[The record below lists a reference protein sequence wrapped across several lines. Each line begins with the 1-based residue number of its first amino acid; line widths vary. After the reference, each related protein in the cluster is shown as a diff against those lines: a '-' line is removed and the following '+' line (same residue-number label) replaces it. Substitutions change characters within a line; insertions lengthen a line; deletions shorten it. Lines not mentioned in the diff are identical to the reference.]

1 MRPEFVF
8 DVCHDV
14 YLLAREAL
22 SGKLGTTD
30 LSSRDKYLW
39 RPDLRPHL
47 AEYVADF
54 ALAGRNALK
63 APAFASRL
71 AMFDVFHVA
80 AAECGD
86 ARRHLGIGEIT
97 WNQWLE
103 DVRLRVG
110 RELLRRGMFPPR
122 DYFRKVVR
130 PPRAA

>member
-1 MRPEFVF
+1 MKPEFVF

-14 YLLAREAL
+14 YLAARAAL
-22 SGKLGTTD
+22 DGKVGTID
-30 LSSRDKYLW
+30 FDSKDKYLW

-54 ALAGRNALK
+54 ALAGRRAL
-63 APAFASRL
+63 AARVFASRL
-71 AMFDVFHVA
+71 AMFDVFHVGG
-80 AAECGD
+80 AEYPN
-86 ARRHLGIGEIT
+86 ARKHLGIGEIM
-97 WNQWLE
+97 WNQWLD

-122 DYFRKVVR
+122 DYFRSATE